1 MEGGMTRKRG
11 YLWLAL
17 ILVGATLASLAAQP
31 KGSNP
36 SLPLVPSDSTLNS
49 EFRISNFEINQPA
62 LKHLHNQA
70 FKQYSDFRIS
80 NFKIQN
86 YRYPKKALNSEFQNS
101 KFKIQ
106 NYQYP
111 KKALSFELNTA
122 DSLDLV
128 QLYNIG
134 PVIARRILKYRSLL
148 GGYVRREQLRE
159 VYGIDSAR
167 YNDIAPH
174 LTVDP
179 SRITPIDI
187 NTADIDRL
195 KRHPYLDY
203 YQAKA
208 IIRLREERGAY
219 AGVRDILNIPIID
232 SETFTRIEPYLICNS
247 QPNK

>member
-11 YLWLAL
+11 YLWLT
-17 ILVGATLASLAAQP
+17 ILLTGITMTCLAVQPNGTDPNLPPLPDDTLLSPPSETSSAAPASSSFYQ
-31 KGSNP
+31 
-36 SLPLVPSDSTLNS
+36 T
-49 EFRISNFEINQPA
+49 
-62 LKHLHNQA
+62 
-70 FKQYSDFRIS
+70 
-80 NFKIQN
+80 
-86 YRYPKKALNSEFQNS
+86 
-101 KFKIQ
+101 
-106 NYQYP
+106 QYP
-111 KKALSFELNTA
+111 KKSLSFELNTA

-134 PVIARRILKYRSLL
+134 PVVARRILKYRSLL

>member
-1 MEGGMTRKRG
+1 MTRKRG
-11 YLWLAL
+11 YLWLT
-17 ILVGATLASLAAQP
+17 ILLTGITMTCLAVQPNGTDPNLPPLPDDTLLSPPSETISATPASSSFYQ
-31 KGSNP
+31 
-36 SLPLVPSDSTLNS
+36 T
-49 EFRISNFEINQPA
+49 
-62 LKHLHNQA
+62 
-70 FKQYSDFRIS
+70 
-80 NFKIQN
+80 
-86 YRYPKKALNSEFQNS
+86 
-101 KFKIQ
+101 
-106 NYQYP
+106 QYP
-111 KKALSFELNTA
+111 KKSLSFELNTA

-148 GGYVRREQLRE
+148 GGYVRKEQLRE

-208 IIRLREERGAY
+208 IIRLREEKGAY

>member
-11 YLWLAL
+11 YLWLT
-17 ILVGATLASLAAQP
+17 ILLTGITMTCLAGQPNGTDPNLPPLPDDTLLSPPSETISATPASSSFYQ
-31 KGSNP
+31 
-36 SLPLVPSDSTLNS
+36 T
-49 EFRISNFEINQPA
+49 
-62 LKHLHNQA
+62 
-70 FKQYSDFRIS
+70 
-80 NFKIQN
+80 
-86 YRYPKKALNSEFQNS
+86 
-101 KFKIQ
+101 
-106 NYQYP
+106 QYP
-111 KKALSFELNTA
+111 KKSLSFELNTA

-148 GGYVRREQLRE
+148 GGYVRKEQLRE

-208 IIRLREERGAY
+208 IIRLREEKGAY

>member
-11 YLWLAL
+11 YLWLT
-17 ILVGATLASLAAQP
+17 ILLTGITMTCLAVQPNGTDPNLPPLPDDTLLSPPSETISATPASSSFYQ
-31 KGSNP
+31 
-36 SLPLVPSDSTLNS
+36 T
-49 EFRISNFEINQPA
+49 
-62 LKHLHNQA
+62 
-70 FKQYSDFRIS
+70 
-80 NFKIQN
+80 
-86 YRYPKKALNSEFQNS
+86 
-101 KFKIQ
+101 
-106 NYQYP
+106 QYP
-111 KKALSFELNTA
+111 KKSLSFELNTA

-134 PVIARRILKYRSLL
+134 PVVARRILKYRSLL

-208 IIRLREERGAY
+208 IIRLREEKGAY

>member
-11 YLWLAL
+11 YLWLT
-17 ILVGATLASLAAQP
+17 ILLTGITMTCLAVQPNGTDPNLPPLPDDTLLSPPSETISATPASSSFYQ
-31 KGSNP
+31 
-36 SLPLVPSDSTLNS
+36 T
-49 EFRISNFEINQPA
+49 
-62 LKHLHNQA
+62 
-70 FKQYSDFRIS
+70 
-80 NFKIQN
+80 
-86 YRYPKKALNSEFQNS
+86 
-101 KFKIQ
+101 
-106 NYQYP
+106 QYP
-111 KKALSFELNTA
+111 KKSLSFELNSA

-208 IIRLREERGAY
+208 IIRLREEKGAY

>member
-11 YLWLAL
+11 YLWLT
-17 ILVGATLASLAAQP
+17 ILLTGITMTCLAVQPNGTDPNLPPLPDDTLLSPPSETFSATPASSSFYQ
-31 KGSNP
+31 
-36 SLPLVPSDSTLNS
+36 T
-49 EFRISNFEINQPA
+49 
-62 LKHLHNQA
+62 
-70 FKQYSDFRIS
+70 
-80 NFKIQN
+80 
-86 YRYPKKALNSEFQNS
+86 
-101 KFKIQ
+101 
-106 NYQYP
+106 QYP
-111 KKALSFELNTA
+111 KKSLSFELNTA

-148 GGYVRREQLRE
+148 GGYVRKEQLRE

-208 IIRLREERGAY
+208 IIRLREEKGAY

>member
-11 YLWLAL
+11 YLWLT
-17 ILVGATLASLAAQP
+17 ILLTGITMTCLAVQPNGTDPNLPPLPDDTLLSPPSETSSAS
-31 KGSNP
+31 
-36 SLPLVPSDSTLNS
+36 
-49 EFRISNFEINQPA
+49 PA
-62 LKHLHNQA
+62 SSSFYQT
-70 FKQYSDFRIS
+70 
-80 NFKIQN
+80 
-86 YRYPKKALNSEFQNS
+86 
-101 KFKIQ
+101 
-106 NYQYP
+106 QYP
-111 KKALSFELNTA
+111 KKSLSFELNTA

-208 IIRLREERGAY
+208 IIRLREEKGAY

>member
-11 YLWLAL
+11 YLWLTL

-36 SLPLVPSDSTLNS
+36 SLPLVPSDSIVFVQAEADL
-49 EFRISNFEINQPA
+49 PA
-62 LKHLHNQA
+62 ARHAASTQA
-70 FKQYSDFRIS
+70 D
-80 NFKIQN
+80 
-86 YRYPKKALNSEFQNS
+86 
-101 KFKIQ
+101 
-106 NYQYP
+106 YQYP

-134 PVIARRILKYRSLL
+134 PVVARRILKYRSLL
-148 GGYVRREQLRE
+148 GGYVRKEQLRE

-167 YNDIAPH
+167 YSDIAPH

-208 IIRLREERGAY
+208 IIRLREEKGAY
-219 AGVRDILNIPIID
+219 ADVRDILNIPIID

>member
-11 YLWLAL
+11 YLWLT
-17 ILVGATLASLAAQP
+17 ILLTGITMTCLAVQPNGTDPNLPPLPDDTLLSPPSETISATPASSSFYQ
-31 KGSNP
+31 
-36 SLPLVPSDSTLNS
+36 T
-49 EFRISNFEINQPA
+49 
-62 LKHLHNQA
+62 
-70 FKQYSDFRIS
+70 
-80 NFKIQN
+80 
-86 YRYPKKALNSEFQNS
+86 
-101 KFKIQ
+101 
-106 NYQYP
+106 QYP
-111 KKALSFELNTA
+111 KKTLSFELNTA

-148 GGYVRREQLRE
+148 GGYVRKEQLRE

>member
-11 YLWLAL
+11 YLWLT
-17 ILVGATLASLAAQP
+17 ILLTGITMTCLAVQPNGTDPNLPPLPDDTLLSPPSETISATPASSSFYQ
-31 KGSNP
+31 
-36 SLPLVPSDSTLNS
+36 T
-49 EFRISNFEINQPA
+49 
-62 LKHLHNQA
+62 
-70 FKQYSDFRIS
+70 
-80 NFKIQN
+80 
-86 YRYPKKALNSEFQNS
+86 
-101 KFKIQ
+101 
-106 NYQYP
+106 QYP
-111 KKALSFELNTA
+111 KKSLSFELNTA

-148 GGYVRREQLRE
+148 GGYVRKEQLRE

-187 NTADIDRL
+187 NTADIDRM

-208 IIRLREERGAY
+208 IIRLREEKGAY

>member
-1 MEGGMTRKRG
+1 MTRKRG
-11 YLWLAL
+11 YLWLT
-17 ILVGATLASLAAQP
+17 ILLTGITMTCLAVQPNGTDPNLPPLPDDTLLSPPSETISAS
-31 KGSNP
+31 
-36 SLPLVPSDSTLNS
+36 
-49 EFRISNFEINQPA
+49 PA
-62 LKHLHNQA
+62 SSSFYQT
-70 FKQYSDFRIS
+70 
-80 NFKIQN
+80 
-86 YRYPKKALNSEFQNS
+86 
-101 KFKIQ
+101 
-106 NYQYP
+106 QYP
-111 KKALSFELNTA
+111 KKSLSFELNTA

-148 GGYVRREQLRE
+148 GGYVRKEQLRE

-208 IIRLREERGAY
+208 IIRLREEKGAY

>member
-11 YLWLAL
+11 YLWLT
-17 ILVGATLASLAAQP
+17 ILLTGITMTCLAVQPNGTDPNLPPLPDDTLLSPPSETISATPASSSFYQ
-31 KGSNP
+31 
-36 SLPLVPSDSTLNS
+36 T
-49 EFRISNFEINQPA
+49 
-62 LKHLHNQA
+62 
-70 FKQYSDFRIS
+70 
-80 NFKIQN
+80 
-86 YRYPKKALNSEFQNS
+86 
-101 KFKIQ
+101 
-106 NYQYP
+106 QYP
-111 KKALSFELNTA
+111 KKTLSFELNTA

-148 GGYVRREQLRE
+148 GGYVRKEQLRE

-208 IIRLREERGAY
+208 IIRLREEKGAY

>member
-11 YLWLAL
+11 YLWLT
-17 ILVGATLASLAAQP
+17 ILLTGITMTCLAVQPNGTDPNLPPLPDDTLLSPPSETISATPASSSFYQ
-31 KGSNP
+31 
-36 SLPLVPSDSTLNS
+36 T
-49 EFRISNFEINQPA
+49 
-62 LKHLHNQA
+62 
-70 FKQYSDFRIS
+70 
-80 NFKIQN
+80 
-86 YRYPKKALNSEFQNS
+86 
-101 KFKIQ
+101 
-106 NYQYP
+106 QYP
-111 KKALSFELNTA
+111 KKSLSFELNTA

-148 GGYVRREQLRE
+148 GGYVRKEQLRE

-208 IIRLREERGAY
+208 IIRLREEKGTY
-219 AGVRDILNIPIID
+219 TGVRDILNIPIID

>member
-70 FKQYSDFRIS
+70 FKQYSDFRFS
-80 NFKIQN
+80 N
-86 YRYPKKALNSEFQNS
+86 
-101 KFKIQ
+101 FKIQ

-111 KKALSFELNTA
+111 KRALSFELNTA

-134 PVIARRILKYRSLL
+134 PVVARRILKYRSLL

-208 IIRLREERGAY
+208 IIRLREEKGAY

>member
-11 YLWLAL
+11 YLWLT
-17 ILVGATLASLAAQP
+17 ILLTGITMTCLAVQPNGTDPNLPPLPDDTLLSPPSETISATPASSSFYQ
-31 KGSNP
+31 
-36 SLPLVPSDSTLNS
+36 T
-49 EFRISNFEINQPA
+49 
-62 LKHLHNQA
+62 
-70 FKQYSDFRIS
+70 
-80 NFKIQN
+80 
-86 YRYPKKALNSEFQNS
+86 
-101 KFKIQ
+101 
-106 NYQYP
+106 QYP
-111 KKALSFELNTA
+111 KKSLSFELNTA

-208 IIRLREERGAY
+208 IIRLREEKGAY

>member
-11 YLWLAL
+11 YLWLT
-17 ILVGATLASLAAQP
+17 ILLTGITMTCLAVQPNGTDPNLPPLPDDTLLSP
-31 KGSNP
+31 P
-36 SLPLVPSDSTLNS
+36 SET
-49 EFRISNFEINQPA
+49 ISA
-62 LKHLHNQA
+62 M
-70 FKQYSDFRIS
+70 
-80 NFKIQN
+80 
-86 YRYPKKALNSEFQNS
+86 
-101 KFKIQ
+101 
-106 NYQYP
+106 
-111 KKALSFELNTA
+111 
-122 DSLDLV
+122 V

-148 GGYVRREQLRE
+148 GGYVRKEQLRE

-208 IIRLREERGAY
+208 IIRLREEKGAY

>member
-11 YLWLAL
+11 YLWLT
-17 ILVGATLASLAAQP
+17 ILLTGITMTCLAVQPNGTDPNLPPLPDDTLLSPPSETIPATPASSSFYQ
-31 KGSNP
+31 
-36 SLPLVPSDSTLNS
+36 T
-49 EFRISNFEINQPA
+49 
-62 LKHLHNQA
+62 
-70 FKQYSDFRIS
+70 
-80 NFKIQN
+80 
-86 YRYPKKALNSEFQNS
+86 
-101 KFKIQ
+101 
-106 NYQYP
+106 QYP
-111 KKALSFELNTA
+111 KKSLSFELNTA

-148 GGYVRREQLRE
+148 GGYVRKEQLRE

-208 IIRLREERGAY
+208 IIRLREEKGAY

>member
-36 SLPLVPSDSTLNS
+36 SLPLVPSDSTLNF

-62 LKHLHNQA
+62 LKHLHNQT

-80 NFKIQN
+80 NFEIQN
-86 YRYPKKALNSEFQNS
+86 YRYPR
-101 KFKIQ
+101 
-106 NYQYP
+106 
-111 KKALSFELNTA
+111 KALSFELNTA

-134 PVIARRILKYRSLL
+134 PVVARRILKYRSLL

-187 NTADIDRL
+187 NTADIDLL